1 MNPKAIFQT
10 ISITE
15 DDSNEGIDLRLLP
28 FDCIEVTQGGGGTE
42 QNLLLTC
49 RQALLV
55 ATSILKMLG
64 EKDGDV

>member
-15 DDSNEGIDLRLLP
+15 DDTKEAIDLRLLP
-28 FDCIEVTQGGGGTE
+28 FDCIEVTQENYKVE
-42 QNLLLTC
+42 QCIYLTR

-64 EKDGDV
+64 EE